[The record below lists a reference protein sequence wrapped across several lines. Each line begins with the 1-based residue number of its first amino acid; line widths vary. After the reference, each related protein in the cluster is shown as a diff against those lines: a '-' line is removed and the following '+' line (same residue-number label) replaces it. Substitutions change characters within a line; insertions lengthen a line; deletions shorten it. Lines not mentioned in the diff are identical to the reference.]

1 MKFTETIERF
11 NPNAFDIGRLYY
23 IHMIDGDITFKGI
36 FLCYDRDEET
46 REVEFVVVAELQ
58 GASLCRSTMMI
69 GEKDL
74 PYIKEIQPVTFETE
88 YDTNFA
94 EWRIFTNIETGDT

>member
-23 IHMIDGDITFKGI
+23 IHMNSNDMTFKGI
-36 FLCYDRDEET
+36 FLCYDKDKES
-46 REVEFVVVAELQ
+46 REVEFVVVTELQ
-58 GASLCRSTMMI
+58 GTSLCRSTMI

-74 PYIKEIQPVTFETE
+74 PHIKEIQPVEFNVE